1 MKVPLNK
8 EEYSAE
14 SKRSIGHEY
23 LGDEYKDIKYNCS
36 KCKKKTVFPAI
47 EQKKAYEARKEYM
60 WAKRFLC
67 DLCWREMRSI
77 KSELQEIENRYCEN
91 KAKSVQS
98 KEFLFEWLELL
109 ELYPKYGKKGNTS
122 RTTFVKKHLTSTRD

>member
-14 SKRSIGHEY
+14 SKRSIGHKY

-47 EQKKAYEARKEYM
+47 GQKDFCAIYAGEKCA
-60 WAKRFLC
+60 L
-67 DLCWREMRSI
+67 
-77 KSELQEIENRYCEN
+77 
-91 KAKSVQS
+91 
-98 KEFLFEWLELL
+98 
-109 ELYPKYGKKGNTS
+109 
-122 RTTFVKKHLTSTRD
+122 